1 MCYAKLS
8 VNNPLIEFAEQ
19 GLRIWMN
26 NWYTNLPGRSHQVL
40 LVAQKSIVNFKS
52 RVSFKASNF
61 PGQSPQLT
69 EMLVH
74 LSVDKVVLISFE
86 R

>member
-1 MCYAKLS
+1 MCFAKLS
-8 VNNPLIEFAEQ
+8 VNKILIEFAEQ
-19 GLRIWMN
+19 SLRVWMGGWN
-26 NWYTNLPGRSHQVL
+26 DNLHDRSQQVL
-40 LVAQKSIVNFKS
+40 LVAQKSIVNFKTC
-52 RVSFKASNF
+52 VSFKASNF

-74 LSVDKVVLISFE
+74 LSVDKVLLISFE